1 MIIKLTSRKTAE
13 AVTYAVLIFI
23 LFLFLLPYI
32 FMALSAFK
40 TRLEVFAYPPVWIF
54 KPTLENLKTVIF
66 GHNLI
71 FYLKNTL
78 IICLANTALTLLI
91 SVPAAY
97 SFARFRFKFKETA
110 FILFLILQ
118 LVPSISVIIGF
129 YQIAQI
135 LHIYDT
141 CIVLIITYLL
151 WNVPFA
157 TWMLRGFFEGIPP
170 EVEEQA
176 LIDGY
181 SRLGAL
187 ARVTLPLAAP
197 GLGAVVMLLF
207 ILSWNEFTLP
217 YFLTSYNARPL
228 STTVMFYT
236 THTEVMW
243 GEIFALGFIAT
254 IPVIF
259 LALLVRKSYVKA
271 LTFGAVKG

>member
-1 MIIKLTSRKTAE
+1 MKIKLKSKKTVE
-13 AVTYAVLIFI
+13 IVIYAVLIFI
-23 LFLFLLPYI
+23 LFIFLLPYI

-40 TRLEVFAYPPVWIF
+40 TRLQVFAYPPVWIF
-54 KPTLENLKTVIF
+54 EPTLENLKTVIF
-66 GHNLI
+66 EYNLF

-91 SVPAAY
+91 AVPAAY
-97 SFARFRFKFKETA
+97 SFARFRFKLKETT
-110 FILFLILQ
+110 FLLLLILQ
-118 LVPSISVIIGF
+118 LVPSIAIIIGF
-129 YQIAQI
+129 YHLAQMFNM
-135 LHIYDT
+135 YDT
-141 CIVLIITYLL
+141 HLLLIIVYLL

-157 TWMLRGFFEGIPP
+157 TWILRGFLEGIPT
-170 EVEEQA
+170 EIEEQA
-176 LIDGY
+176 LVDGY
-181 SRLGAL
+181 SRMGAL
-187 ARVTLPLAAP
+187 TRVTLPLAAP
-197 GLGAVVMLLF
+197 GLGAVAMLLF

-217 YFLTSYNARPL
+217 YFLTSLSARPM

-259 LALLVRKSYVKA
+259 FALLVRKYFVKA